1 MSALGSALGRRKR
14 DPEANNS
21 GKKRTKPQPQPKTLH
36 ERGWQPEGQRAA
48 KRICEAIE
56 RERKSCEQQL
66 AALEEQYTRHMWSK
80 VHEVDAL
87 KKKLHEYETMIHA
100 LTNRMG
106 QLSNTIRRLENQLY
120 AAQLRL
126 RV

>member
-1 MSALGSALGRRKR
+1 MSALGRRKR
-14 DPEANNS
+14 DPEAKSSDN
-21 GKKRTKPQPQPKTLH
+21 KRIKPQPKIFH
-36 ERGWQPEGQRAA
+36 DRDWQPEEQRAA
-48 KRICEAIE
+48 KRLRMAIE

-66 AALEEQYTRHMWSK
+66 AALEEQCTRHMWSK

-87 KKKLHEYETMIHA
+87 KKQIREYETMIHA

-106 QLSNTIRRLENQLY
+106 QLSNTIRMLENQLY

-126 RV
+126 RM

>member
-1 MSALGSALGRRKR
+1 MSKRRRVEDGPTRVQRQKPNPTLKHGR
-14 DPEANNS
+14 D
-21 GKKRTKPQPQPKTLH
+21 
-36 ERGWQPEGQRAA
+36 WQAEEQRAA
-48 KRICEAIE
+48 KRLRMAIE

-66 AALEEQYTRHMWSK
+66 AALEEQCTRHMWSK

-87 KKKLHEYETMIHA
+87 KKQIREYETMIHA

-106 QLSNTIRRLENQLY
+106 QLSNTIRMLENQLY

-126 RV
+126 RM

>member
-1 MSALGSALGRRKR
+1 MSKRRRPDEEGPTRVIRPRIQDNRKHDR
-14 DPEANNS
+14 D
-21 GKKRTKPQPQPKTLH
+21 
-36 ERGWQPEGQRAA
+36 WQADEQRAA
-48 KRICEAIE
+48 KRLRMAIE

-66 AALEEQYTRHMWSK
+66 AALEEQCTRHMWSK

-87 KKKLHEYETMIHA
+87 KKQIREYETMIHA

-106 QLSNTIRRLENQLY
+106 QLSDTIRMLENQLY
-120 AAQLRL
+120 AAQIRL

>member
-1 MSALGSALGRRKR
+1 MSALGRRKR
-14 DPEANNS
+14 DHEENS
-21 GKKRTKPQPQPKTLH
+21 SGNKRTKPQPKTLH
-36 ERGWQPEGQRAA
+36 DRDWQAEEQRAA
-48 KRICEAIE
+48 KRLRMAIK

-66 AALEEQYTRHMWSK
+66 AALEEQCTRHMWSK

-87 KKKLHEYETMIHA
+87 KKQIREYETMIHA

-106 QLSNTIRRLENQLY
+106 QLSDTIRMLENQLY
-120 AAQLRL
+120 AAQIRL

>member
-1 MSALGSALGRRKR
+1 MSALGRRKR
-14 DPEANNS
+14 DPEAKSS
-21 GKKRTKPQPQPKTLH
+21 GNKRPKSQTKTLH
-36 ERGWQPEGQRAA
+36 DRGWQPEGQRAA
-48 KRICEAIE
+48 KRLREVIA

-66 AALEEQYTRHMWSK
+66 AALEEQCTRHMWSK

-87 KKKLHEYETMIHA
+87 KKQIREYETMIHA

-106 QLSNTIRRLENQLY
+106 QLSDTIRMLENQLY
-120 AAQLRL
+120 AAQIRL

>member
-1 MSALGSALGRRKR
+1 MSALGRRKR
-14 DPEANNS
+14 DPEAKSSDN
-21 GKKRTKPQPQPKTLH
+21 KRIKPQPKIFH
-36 ERGWQPEGQRAA
+36 DRDWQPEEQRAA
-48 KRICEAIE
+48 KRIREAIIQ
-56 RERKSCEQQL
+56 ERKSCEQQL
-66 AALEEQYTRHMWSK
+66 AALEEQCTRHMWSK

-87 KKKLHEYETMIHA
+87 KKKLHEYETMILN

-106 QLSNTIRRLENQLY
+106 QLSDTIRRLENQLY

>member
-1 MSALGSALGRRKR
+1 MSKRRRPDEEGPTRVIRQRIQDNRKHDR
-14 DPEANNS
+14 D
-21 GKKRTKPQPQPKTLH
+21 
-36 ERGWQPEGQRAA
+36 WQAEEQRAA
-48 KRICEAIE
+48 KRLRMAIE

-66 AALEEQYTRHMWSK
+66 AALEEQCTRHMWSK

-87 KKKLHEYETMIHA
+87 KKQIREYETMIHA

-106 QLSNTIRRLENQLY
+106 QLSDTIRMLENQLY
-120 AAQLRL
+120 AAQIRL